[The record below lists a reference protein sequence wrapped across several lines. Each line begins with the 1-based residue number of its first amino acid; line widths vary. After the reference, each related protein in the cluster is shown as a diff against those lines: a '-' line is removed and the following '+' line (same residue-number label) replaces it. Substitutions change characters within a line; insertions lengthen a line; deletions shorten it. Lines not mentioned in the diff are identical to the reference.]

1 MTKNKLN
8 IIWKIQKSFHEK
20 IKKNYGDLTDE
31 DVGAKYVLHMHSEV
45 NEILEAIGGAWKTY
59 KVEHPVNKQEV
70 LKECVDL
77 IKLTIGCMCNFDITV
92 DEFFDAFVEKS
103 RIMEER
109 LRKENDKKKSNKN
122 EK

>member
-59 KVEHPVNKQEV
+59 KYEHPADKQEI

-77 IKLTIGCMCNFDITV
+77 VKLTIGCMCNFDITE
-92 DEFFDAFVEKS
+92 DEFFDAFIEKS

-109 LRKENDKKKSNKN
+109 LQKENDKKCK
-122 EK
+122 